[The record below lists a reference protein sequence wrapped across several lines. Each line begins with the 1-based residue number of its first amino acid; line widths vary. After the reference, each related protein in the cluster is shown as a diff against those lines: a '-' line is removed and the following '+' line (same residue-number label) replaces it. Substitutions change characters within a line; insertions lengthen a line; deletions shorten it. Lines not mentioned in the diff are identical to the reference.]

1 MLPNLLQTLMIFKRI
16 LFIYLAATIALSFS
30 SCKNEVVTKEEQ
42 EKIDSLS
49 LKLNSPELKALNAQ
63 LLEDPRDPD
72 LYIKRCQLYI
82 QLKQFEEAAGDAKRA
97 IRLDSTVA
105 SYYVML
111 GDVYFAENKT
121 RQTKEVLERTVVKFP
136 ESTEALM
143 KLSEL
148 YFIVKQYK
156 EAIENINKALKINE
170 NIAKAYYLKGSI
182 YRESGDTSKA
192 ISSLETAVEQ
202 DNRFIDAYYDLGVIY
217 AARKNPLAFEYYTN
231 ALRIDGNY
239 VNAQY
244 GRAKLYQDL
253 GKYDEAVN
261 EYSSLLNKDKNNEQ
275 AIYNLG
281 AIYLEV
287 KDQPEKAIEYFNKAI
302 ALNDRWASAY
312 FARGYSYAKLGNKQ
326 NAKDDYKKCLSID
339 PEFTEATVGL
349 RQLN

>member
-1 MLPNLLQTLMIFKRI
+1 MRLLLTIFVLCFVTSVVI
-16 LFIYLAATIALSFS
+16 
-30 SCKNEVVTKEEQ
+30 SCKPSVVTKEEQ
-42 EKIDSLS
+42 EKADSLNIR
-49 LKLNSPELKALNAQ
+49 LNSAELKTINAQ
-63 LLEDPRDPD
+63 LLENPSDPD

-82 QLKQFEEAAGDAKRA
+82 QYKQFEVAAGDAKRA

-105 SYYVML
+105 SYYIAL

-202 DNRFIDAYYDLGVIY
+202 DNRLTDAYYDLGIIY
-217 AARKNPLAFEYYTN
+217 AARKNPIAFDYYAN
-231 ALRIDGNY
+231 ALRVDPGY

-244 GRAKLYQDL
+244 AKAKLLQDV
-253 GKYDEAVN
+253 GKFDEAIS
-261 EYSSLLNKDKNNEQ
+261 EYMALLNKDKNYLQ
-275 AIYNLG
+275 ANYNIG
-281 AIYLEV
+281 AIYLDV
-287 KDQPEKAIEYFNKAI
+287 KSDYPKAIEYLNKA
-302 ALNDRWASAY
+302 LEQDNQWAAAY
-312 FARGYSYAKLGNKQ
+312 FARGYSYAKMGNKL
-326 NAKDDYKKCLSID
+326 NAADDYKKCLAIE
-339 PEFTEATVGL
+339 PNFTEATVGL

>member
-1 MLPNLLQTLMIFKRI
+1 MRSLLAILLLTSLTSIFV
-16 LFIYLAATIALSFS
+16 
-30 SCKNEVVTKEEQ
+30 SCKPSVVTKEEQ
-42 EKIDSLS
+42 EKADSLS
-49 LKLNSPELKALNAQ
+49 IKLNSPELKAINAQ
-63 LLEDPRDPD
+63 LLENPSDAD
-72 LYIKRCQLYI
+72 LYIKRCLLYI
-82 QLKQFEEAAGDAKRA
+82 QYKQFEVAAGDAKRA

-105 SYYVML
+105 SYYITL

-121 RQTKEVLERTVVKFP
+121 RQTKEVLARTVVKFP

-202 DNRFIDAYYDLGVIY
+202 DNRMTDAYYDLGIIF
-217 AARKNPLAFEYYTN
+217 AARKNPIAFDYYAN
-231 ALRIDGNY
+231 ALRVDPGY

-244 GRAKLYQDL
+244 AKAKLLQDL
-253 GKYDEAVN
+253 GKYDEAIT
-261 EYSSLLNKDKNNEQ
+261 EYIALLNKDKTFMQ
-275 AIYNLG
+275 ANYNIG
-281 AIYLEV
+281 AIYLDV
-287 KDQPEKAIEYFNKAI
+287 KNDYPKAIEYLNKA
-302 ALNDRWASAY
+302 LEQDNQWAAAY
-312 FARGYSYAKLGNKQ
+312 FARGYSYAKMGNKL
-326 NAKDDYKKCLSID
+326 NAAQDYKKCLAIE
-339 PEFTEATVGL
+339 PNFTEATVGL